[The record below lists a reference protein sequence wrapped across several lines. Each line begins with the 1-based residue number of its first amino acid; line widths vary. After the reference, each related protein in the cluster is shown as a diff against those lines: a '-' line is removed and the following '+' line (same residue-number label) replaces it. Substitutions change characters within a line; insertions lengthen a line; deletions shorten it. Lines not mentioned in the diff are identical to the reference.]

1 MQLHCNDI
9 LWQKNKKNQ
18 WHVLAHLPHSCNV
31 SWKVALSSS
40 ATLKLLQEVIVSM
53 PQLWGNESD
62 SFNFTS
68 QVIFHLSKEG
78 ECCETALTF
87 SVQNIA
93 YAPLYFARCL
103 VWPFLMFYLIKWGKK
118 KKMLTKTHLNLFL
131 YLFFFFSLSLLC
143 RVVPLTSGAKLWFW
157 VFCVGWNGSTGFTA
171 FWKKKKKHISKLS
184 SQTCN
189 QL

>member
-1 MQLHCNDI
+1 
-9 LWQKNKKNQ
+9 
-18 WHVLAHLPHSCNV
+18 
-31 SWKVALSSS
+31 
-40 ATLKLLQEVIVSM
+40 M

-118 KKMLTKTHLNLFL
+118 KKDAHQNTLKSLSLSFL
-131 YLFFFFSLSLLC
+131 LFFFIS
-143 RVVPLTSGAKLWFW
+143 PL
-157 VFCVGWNGSTGFTA
+157 
-171 FWKKKKKHISKLS
+171 
-184 SQTCN
+184 
-189 QL
+189 